1 MHRISADFIKLI
13 IALVVA
19 LVVLDPDLAHARAGG
34 GVSMGSRASRTF
46 AAPPPTRTA
55 PQVSPIERSVTP
67 PASGQTARPSAPPA
81 NGQPGIG
88 QPGFAQP
95 GFAQRNPFLTSL
107 IGGLVGAGIGGMLFG
122 QGFGGM
128 GGGGMGFSG
137 GLGMLL
143 QAVLLGGAGWWLYS
157 MFRSRGNAPQTFTPA
172 AYTRDAYATPA
183 YPAGVAALDSREAVP
198 LSGGVQRRDEIGVTE
213 TDLNE
218 FERLLG
224 AVQQGWSKS
233 DIASLRRVAT
243 PEMLSYF
250 SEQLAANASNGL
262 TDTITDIKLDQADLA
277 EAWCEAGVDY
287 ATVALRFSALDYT
300 TAEDG
305 RVTRGS
311 TTARSEATESW
322 TFMRQSSGPR
332 GAGRWLLAAIQ
343 Q

>member
-1 MHRISADFIKLI
+1 
-13 IALVVA
+13 
-19 LVVLDPDLAHARAGG
+19 
-34 GVSMGSRASRTF
+34 
-46 AAPPPTRTA
+46 
-55 PQVSPIERSVTP
+55 
-67 PASGQTARPSAPPA
+67 
-81 NGQPGIG
+81 
-88 QPGFAQP
+88 
-95 GFAQRNPFLTSL
+95 
-107 IGGLVGAGIGGMLFG
+107 
-122 QGFGGM
+122 
-128 GGGGMGFSG
+128 MGFSG

-157 MFRSRGNAPQTFTPA
+157 MFRGRGKVPQTFAPG
-172 AYTRDAYATPA
+172 AYTRDAYATPVS
-183 YPAGVAALDSREAVP
+183 PAGVAALDSREAVP
-198 LSGGVQRRDEIGVTE
+198 LSGGVQRRDEIGVTK

-300 TAEDG
+300 TAGDG
-305 RVTRGS
+305 KVTRGS
-311 TTARSEATESW
+311 TTTRSEATESW
-322 TFMRQSSGPR
+322 TFMRQSSGPH